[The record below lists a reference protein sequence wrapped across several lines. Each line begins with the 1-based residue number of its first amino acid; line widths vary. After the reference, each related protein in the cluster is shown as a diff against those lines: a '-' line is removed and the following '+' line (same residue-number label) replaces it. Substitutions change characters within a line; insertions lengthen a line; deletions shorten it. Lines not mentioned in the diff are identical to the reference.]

1 MNFSSGIP
9 HNAAFVVY
17 INGVEVPAT
26 RVSRRMGV
34 WQIPELQVSMVPD
47 PVLTRLGYEDRVQI
61 EVFYLDDTSVDPSV
75 KPEFRL
81 YFDGEITGWGYQ
93 MTSSGRVITF
103 TAVNQIAVFTQLFV
117 QFLTTFDDLLGHATQ
132 PGANATGVGVP
143 TSQIV
148 FPFSLF
154 KQGLIPSTASGDAEG
169 LQQDVSSITRPFDF
183 LYNVVRNMI
192 GAQVPTEQQTVP
204 AANFFARWARLTNFH
219 NRFAAS
225 PFFDEIA
232 DNPNIFPVLKALQ
245 SVSAV
250 DTIARNLIPNVQNA
264 GSIWDMIQL
273 VFQTMLM
280 EIAMIPSMPLVTVA
294 LPTSLVQP
302 TNFAEH
308 ALGYDPAFIPNGAWI
323 STVGVDSRKQA
334 PKRIPSYFPKP
345 QMLFGIPP
353 SCNVVFPSQLI
364 ALSYEENYA
373 TQPTRL
379 YFNDETLL
387 NLLKIPRGGYR
398 DTVHNAL
405 TIAYP
410 PEADAAAHARV
421 SSGAKFN
428 GKNFLLWPEEFFKGP
443 VLDRRDVPPWL
454 FFLKQNEIRNG
465 PDTGKTADGQ
475 VKEPDKPSQTSR
487 VGPPAPVAVPP
498 GAMTLSTGQV
508 GVASP
513 SGARVFN
520 QTVETLRPK
529 VERLALASGI
539 PADFLLAWISQESG
553 GNIRSLTKLNER
565 GYFQVMG
572 PHARRVQGQV
582 VAVAFKDTEA
592 ASIGLS
598 IADTG
603 TGAGTPDSLPTDVGR
618 LSVDQDFSLQA
629 GIKLVQHYRGYAD
642 RYVKDFGLNWTAS
655 PGDYW
660 RLVKLSHNGVG
671 SAKALLQSATSTL
684 GRAPTSW
691 EEFYKTV
698 TGYAA
703 QNSLTDVLANAT
715 AVGGV
720 VAGSSG
726 TMVTKSD
733 PRPVKAPAATP
744 PPRTQSDVASAPAAV
759 AQPAAAPDM
768 PPVTPSTF
776 PEAETVYQLYA
787 KFEFF
792 RERYARRSGSAR
804 LAWNPYIVP
813 GFPSVIFDHR
823 SSRVDLACYVTTVQ
837 DEMDASGKRGSTVSF
852 LYGRQLQEMFDLMA
866 QQFAAGEASAGS
878 APAEPI
884 RDVRKV
890 VQSFAQAETYYQR
903 LFYGGQSLFNKDASF
918 DFRKIIGYAP
928 AVSTDPPVAIFVDG
942 PEEADQDD
950 LSNAQTQLASLIP
963 LRGDKSSQLKSVE
976 QDIAGAMAAIAATIN
991 PTQSEVI
998 AATIAETQQLIVDR
1012 SNQRFQLTQ
1021 ELATIDAKIN
1031 KYLAIVQSTED
1042 VTATAQVTHNL
1053 VGDRELVPLPSAEP
1067 LFASYE
1073 AAMRYAWRP
1082 ICTLD
1087 EYIIFHNAAGEG
1099 PVDAFGGND
1108 SLGARY
1114 FARIRRMVPNDSRTL
1129 SPVGSDG
1136 LGVVPTSTARSI
1148 VATEGATDPVTNQ
1161 AAQAPA
1167 QVAVAPGLSSTSFP
1181 QTRADWDA
1189 ALLAYRANV
1198 RNVKA
1203 PRT

>member
-1 MNFSSGIP
+1 MTSFSSGVP

-47 PVLTRLGYEDRVQI
+47 PVLTRLGSQDRVQI

-93 MTSSGRVITF
+93 STSSGRVITF

-117 QFLTTFDDLLGHATQ
+117 QFLTTFDDLLGHATT
-132 PGANATGVGVP
+132 PGIDATGVGVP

-154 KQGLIPSTASGDAEG
+154 KQGLIPSAPTSGGNVEG
-169 LQQDVSSITRPFDF
+169 LQQDVASITRPFDF

-192 GAQVPTEQQTVP
+192 GAQVPPEQQTIP

-225 PFFDEIA
+225 PFFDEVI
-232 DNPNIFPVLKALQ
+232 DNPNVFPVLKALQ
-245 SVSAV
+245 NVSAV

-264 GSIWDMIQL
+264 GSIWDMVQL

-280 EIAMIPSMPLVTVA
+280 EIAMIPSMPLVTTA
-294 LPTSLVQP
+294 LSSGLVQP

-308 ALGYDPAFIPNGAWI
+308 VLTYDASRVPSGAFVSSVNRDG
-323 STVGVDSRKQA
+323 RKLM

-345 QMLFGIPP
+345 QILFGIAP
-353 SCNVVFPSQLI
+353 SCNVVFPSQLKS
-364 ALSYEENYA
+364 LSYEENFA

-410 PEADAAAHARV
+410 PEADAAAHARLQG
-421 SSGAKFN
+421 GAKFN

-454 FFLKQNEIRNG
+454 FFLKQNELKNSA
-465 PDTGKTADGQ
+465 PTGKTADGQ
-475 VKEPDKPSQTSR
+475 IEASPPPSRTA
-487 VGPPAPVAVPP
+487 GAPAPAPVAVPA
-498 GAMTLSTGQV
+498 GTMVTTGKV
-508 GVASP
+508 GVQAP
-513 SGARVFN
+513 NGARVFS
-520 QTVETLRPK
+520 QAVEALRPK
-529 VERLALASGI
+529 VDRLALGSGL
-539 PADFLLAWISQESG
+539 PVDYLLAWISQESG
-553 GNIRSLTKLNER
+553 GNLQSITRLNER
-565 GYFQVMG
+565 GYFQIMG
-572 PHARRVQGQV
+572 PHGERNGVGEIV
-582 VAVAFKDTEA
+582 PVPLSKTEA
-592 ASIGLS
+592 ARIGLT

-603 TGAGTPDSLPTDVGR
+603 TGAGTPDSNPTDVGR
-618 LSVDQDFSLQA
+618 LSTDADFSLQA
-629 GIKLVQHYRGYAD
+629 GVKLVQFYNRQAISFA
-642 RYVKDFGLNWTAS
+642 RQQGLSWS
-655 PGDYW
+655 QGDML
-660 RLVKLSHNGVG
+660 RLTKCMHNGVG
-671 SAKALLQSATSTL
+671 FTSQLMQAAKTAL
-684 GRAPTSW
+684 GRAPISW

-698 TGYAA
+698 RPSA
-703 QNSLTDVLANAT
+703 QGVTVEVLNNAT

-720 VAGSSG
+720 VPGATGI
-726 TMVTKSD
+726 MVTKSD
-733 PRPVKAPAATP
+733 PRPTQAPAQRPAPSAPT
-744 PPRTQSDVASAPAAV
+744 DVASAPATPPQADPVPAV
-759 AQPAAAPDM
+759 DPAV
-768 PPVTPSTF
+768 VTAF

-792 RERYARRSGSAR
+792 RETYARRSGSAQ
-804 LAWNPYIVP
+804 LAWNPYLVP
-813 GFPSVIFDHR
+813 GFPAVIFDHR

-837 DEMDASGKRGSTVSF
+837 DEIDANGRKSTTISF

-866 QQFAAGEASAGS
+866 RQFAAGEASAGA

-884 RDVRKV
+884 RDVRKII
-890 VQSFAQAETYYQR
+890 QSFAQAEEYYRR
-903 LFYGGQSLFNKDASF
+903 LFYGGQSLYGKDASF

-928 AVSTDPPVAIFVDG
+928 ESPNASPTAIFVDG
-942 PEEADQDD
+942 PEESEQDD
-950 LSNAQTQLASLIP
+950 LSSAQAQLADLMSK
-963 LRGDKSSQLKSVE
+963 RGDLSSQLKGNEAAQSAFLRIVASIDPTASQTE
-976 QDIAGAMAAIAATIN
+976 KIRLDVTQRQLADLTAAI
-991 PTQSEVI
+991 
-998 AATIAETQQLIVDR
+998 
-1012 SNQRFQLTQ
+1012 QRGRVALQ
-1021 ELATIDAKIN
+1021 ELDARIN
-1031 KYLAIVQSTED
+1031 KALAIVESTKD
-1042 VTATAQVTHNL
+1042 VTKTAQVTHNL
-1053 VGDRELVPLPSAEP
+1053 VGNRELVPLPSTEA

-1087 EYIIFHNAAGEG
+1087 EYVIFHDSAGEG
-1099 PVDAFGGND
+1099 PINAFGD
-1108 SLGARY
+1108 KESLGARY
-1114 FARIRRMVPNDSRTL
+1114 YARIRRLVPNTSDVL
-1129 SPVGSDG
+1129 APVGADG
-1136 LGVVPTSTARSI
+1136 LGVVPVNTAKAL
-1148 VATEGATDPVTNQ
+1148 VAQQGPADAVSGQP
-1161 AAQAPA
+1161 AQAPA
-1167 QVAVAPGLSSTSFP
+1167 QVSVAPGLTSGNFP
-1181 QTRADWDA
+1181 QTRSDWDA
-1189 ALLAYRANV
+1189 ALLAYRRNV
-1198 RNVKA
+1198 RAVKA